1 MKVLEMGKLD
11 LAGKRVLIREDLNV
25 PVSEGEVT
33 SDARIRA
40 ALPTIRL
47 AMDRGARVML
57 MSHLGRPEEGKFDP
71 ALSLEPVARRLSDL
85 LGQKV
90 PLVSDWLD
98 GVTVAPGQAVLC
110 ENVRF
115 NKGEKKDN
123 EELARKMAALCDV
136 FVMDAF
142 GTAHRAEASTHG
154 VARFA
159 PVACAGPLLVGE
171 LAALERALDKPARPL
186 VAIVAGSKVSTKL
199 TILEALLEKVDRL
212 IVGGGIANTF
222 LAATG
227 VPVGKSLAEMEML
240 DTCRRLLARARE
252 RGAEIPLPTD
262 VVVATEFAATAHAD
276 VRGIDDVHPGEM
288 ILDIGPD
295 TCERLA
301 ALIAEAGTVLWNG
314 PVGVFEFDQF
324 GEGTRA
330 IANAIA
336 SSRAFSLAGGGDTL
350 AAIEK
355 YGVEEGISYIS
366 TGGGAFLEFVEG
378 KQLPAVVALEERAS
392 GQESFR

>member
-115 NKGEKKDN
+115 NKGEKKD
-123 EELARKMAALCDV
+123 
-136 FVMDAF
+136 
-142 GTAHRAEASTHG
+142 S
-154 VARFA
+154 
-159 PVACAGPLLVGE
+159 
-171 LAALERALDKPARPL
+171 
-186 VAIVAGSKVSTKL
+186 
-199 TILEALLEKVDRL
+199 
-212 IVGGGIANTF
+212 
-222 LAATG
+222 
-227 VPVGKSLAEMEML
+227 
-240 DTCRRLLARARE
+240 
-252 RGAEIPLPTD
+252 
-262 VVVATEFAATAHAD
+262 
-276 VRGIDDVHPGEM
+276 
-288 ILDIGPD
+288 
-295 TCERLA
+295 
-301 ALIAEAGTVLWNG
+301 
-314 PVGVFEFDQF
+314 
-324 GEGTRA
+324 
-330 IANAIA
+330 
-336 SSRAFSLAGGGDTL
+336 
-350 AAIEK
+350 
-355 YGVEEGISYIS
+355 
-366 TGGGAFLEFVEG
+366 
-378 KQLPAVVALEERAS
+378 
-392 GQESFR
+392 